1 MNKYILIFLLVMCK
15 TEAQTSVLQFADSLF
30 NNGNYSK
37 AIEHYKKH
45 TPQED
50 VFYKMAKAYM
60 ALGNYDE
67 AILNLESAIK
77 SNPENTLLK
86 YDYAKL
92 LSATRKSNKALAVFN
107 ELVAIDPSNPNYHY
121 ELGLVLEPTKDSL
134 AQMHYVKAF
143 QLDQTHQKAIYK
155 IGKYYLTKRKH
166 ETADSII
173 DIGLKTYT
181 NNIELISLKAQNY
194 FWQEYYTKAITWF
207 EKLIETGESSE
218 FIFEKL
224 SISYAQNYDYD
235 KALEYRLKALK
246 YNPNDAVARYVI
258 GTYYE
263 KLNDLEKAEKYINDA
278 LLILD
283 KPLDAEYAKLATV
296 LNRQKKYKE
305 SIVALKKSINEDPS
319 NEFSHLQLA
328 MTLQEY
334 YADYDAKIDA
344 FEKFKQKFPNSKLN
358 DYVDGY
364 ISKLKEEK
372 FIKEGENKD

>member
-1 MNKYILIFLLVMCK
+1 MCK

-37 AIEHYKKH
+37 AIEHYKNH
-45 TPQED
+45 TPQEE

-67 AILNLESAIK
+67 ALLNLESAIK

-134 AQMHYVKAF
+134 AQTHYVKAF

-173 DIGLKTYT
+173 DIGLKTYA

-224 SISYAQNYDYD
+224 SISYAQNYDYE

-364 ISKLKEEK
+364 ISKLKGEK

>member
-37 AIEHYKKH
+37 AIEHYKNH
-45 TPQED
+45 TPQEE

-67 AILNLESAIK
+67 ALLNLESAIK

-134 AQMHYVKAF
+134 AQTHYVKAF

-173 DIGLKTYT
+173 DIGLKTYA

-224 SISYAQNYDYD
+224 SISYAQNYDYE